1 MYYILTTINYRD
13 SLEKE
18 VTEMTKERDELANSI
33 VELKKKKKRNKEM
46 HKEKGT
52 SICILLSLFHMIF
65 SFTVSVLLNDLK
77 KLSEERDTFKKD
89 LESMQESHTRLQLML
104 LEREEVDQEVKHVP
118 PPPPPLLPVSASVI
132 PFEEHKRT
140 IQEFER

>member
-1 MYYILTTINYRD
+1 MYILTTINYRD
-13 SLEKE
+13 SFEKE
-18 VTEMTKERDELANSI
+18 VTEMRKERDELANSI

-52 SICILLSLFHMIF
+52 SICILLSLSHIF

-118 PPPPPLLPVSASVI
+118 PPPPPPLLPVTASVI

>member
-1 MYYILTTINYRD
+1 MR
-13 SLEKE
+13 
-18 VTEMTKERDELANSI
+18 KERDELANSI
-33 VELKKKKKRNKEM
+33 VELKKKKKRNKKM

-52 SICILLSLFHMIF
+52 SICILLSLSHIF

-118 PPPPPLLPVSASVI
+118 PPPPPLPPVSESVI

>member
-1 MYYILTTINYRD
+1 M
-13 SLEKE
+13 
-18 VTEMTKERDELANSI
+18 
-33 VELKKKKKRNKEM
+33 
-46 HKEKGT
+46 
-52 SICILLSLFHMIF
+52 
-65 SFTVSVLLNDLK
+65 K

-118 PPPPPLLPVSASVI
+118 PPPPPLLSVSASVI

>member
-1 MYYILTTINYRD
+1 
-13 SLEKE
+13 
-18 VTEMTKERDELANSI
+18 MTKERDELANSI
-33 VELKKKKKRNKEM
+33 VGLKKKKKRSKEM

-52 SICILLSLFHMIF
+52 SICILLSLTHIF
-65 SFTVSVLLNDLK
+65 SFIVSVLLNDLK

-118 PPPPPLLPVSASVI
+118 PPPPPLLPVSASAI